1 MLKFEPDYRGGDIAS
16 NINKVGSL
24 DLVGG
29 GQVVVDG
36 DYAYVGHMKPTDG
49 TSIINIANPK
59 KPKIVWQGKLADK
72 QSHTHKVRVVGDLMI
87 TNVEQNNRHILRA
100 GNRIPETRA
109 ILEQAGG
116 DASDVGV
123 AEVLGVDVDMIPD
136 MTAAQSERFYTDGGF
151 KIWDIS
157 DKSNPR
163 ELTHKRTYGF
173 GAHRFDVDDNY
184 AYISTEME
192 GYIGNILVIYS
203 LSDPTNPTE
212 ISRWWMPGQYLAGGE
227 TPTWERY
234 SHRLHHALRVGDEMW
249 ASVWQAGFRVIDVS
263 DIEAPTTIAE
273 FNYHPM
279 VREPTHTVLPLPE
292 LIDNRRIAVVIDE
305 EHARQPGDG
314 QAPANLWTFDV
325 TDFANIFGLGSFHVS
340 EMDCPWS
347 REPGARF
354 GAHQFQDHMDD
365 TVVCC
370 TWFAGGLRV
379 LDLANPGAPKEIGYF
394 MPEPR
399 PGFTAPQSNDVEVD
413 ERGLIYLLDRDKGFD
428 ILEIK
433 D

>member
-1 MLKFEPDYRGGDIAS
+1 MLKFESDYRGGDITS

-100 GNRIPETRA
+100 GNRISETRM

-116 DASDVGV
+116 DTSDAGV
-123 AEVLGVDVDMIPD
+123 AAVLGVDVEMIPD
-136 MTAAQSERFYTDGGF
+136 MIAAQGEGFYTDGGF

-157 DKSNPR
+157 DLNNITL
-163 ELTHKRTYGF
+163 EGEYHIRTYGF
-173 GAHRFDVDDNY
+173 GAHRFDVDGNY

-203 LSDPTNPTE
+203 LSDPTSPKE

-234 SHRLHHALRVGDEMW
+234 SHRLHHALRVGC
-249 ASVWQAGFRVIDVS
+249 
-263 DIEAPTTIAE
+263 
-273 FNYHPM
+273 
-279 VREPTHTVLPLPE
+279 
-292 LIDNRRIAVVIDE
+292 RIT
-305 EHARQPGDG
+305 RGWG
-314 QAPANLWTFDV
+314 Q
-325 TDFANIFGLGSFHVS
+325 
-340 EMDCPWS
+340 
-347 REPGARF
+347 
-354 GAHQFQDHMDD
+354 
-365 TVVCC
+365 
-370 TWFAGGLRV
+370 
-379 LDLANPGAPKEIGYF
+379 
-394 MPEPR
+394 
-399 PGFTAPQSNDVEVD
+399 
-413 ERGLIYLLDRDKGFD
+413 
-428 ILEIK
+428 
-433 D
+433 